1 MRRGEVATIRKLRL
15 ALAMVL
21 LFGATACSGTGINA
35 GEQGGRAFI
44 VFTAMLVLTV
54 VILAIFLGKED

>member
-1 MRRGEVATIRKLRL
+1 MPQLRRLRL
-15 ALAMVL
+15 AIATLL

-44 VFTAMLVLTV
+44 LFAAMLVVTV

>member
-1 MRRGEVATIRKLRL
+1 MAVVRKLRL
-15 ALAMVL
+15 ALAMML

-44 VFTAMLVLTV
+44 VFTVMLVVTG

>member
-1 MRRGEVATIRKLRL
+1 MAILRKLRL
-15 ALAMVL
+15 ALAMLL
-21 LFGATACSGTGINA
+21 LFGAAACSGTGINA

>member
-1 MRRGEVATIRKLRL
+1 MRRGKVATIRKLRL
-15 ALAMVL
+15 ALAMLL

>member
-1 MRRGEVATIRKLRL
+1 MANIRKLRL
-15 ALAMVL
+15 ALAMLL

-44 VFTAMLVLTV
+44 VFTVMLVLTG

>member
-1 MRRGEVATIRKLRL
+1 MAHLRKLRP
-15 ALAMVL
+15 ALAALL

-44 VFTAMLVLTV
+44 VFAAMLVVTV
-54 VILAIFLGKED
+54 IILAIFLGKED

>member
-1 MRRGEVATIRKLRL
+1 VANLRKLRL
-15 ALAMVL
+15 ALAALL

-44 VFTAMLVLTV
+44 LFAAMLVVTV

>member
-1 MRRGEVATIRKLRL
+1 MTNLRKPRL
-15 ALAMVL
+15 ALATLM

-44 VFTAMLVLTV
+44 VFAAMLVVTGI
-54 VILAIFLGKED
+54 ILAIFLGKED

>member
-1 MRRGEVATIRKLRL
+1 VANLRKLRP
-15 ALAMVL
+15 ALATLL

-44 VFTAMLVLTV
+44 LFAVMLVVTGI
-54 VILAIFLGKED
+54 ILAIFLGKED

>member
-1 MRRGEVATIRKLRL
+1 MATIRKLRL
-15 ALAMVL
+15 ALASL
-21 LFGATACSGTGINA
+21 LLLGATACSGTGINA

-44 VFTAMLVLTV
+44 AFTAMLVLTV

>member
-1 MRRGEVATIRKLRL
+1 MAHLRKLRL
-15 ALAMVL
+15 AIATLL

-44 VFTAMLVLTV
+44 LFAAMLVVTV

>member
-1 MRRGEVATIRKLRL
+1 MARIRTLRL
-15 ALAMVL
+15 ALAAFL

-44 VFTAMLVLTV
+44 VFTGMLVLTV
-54 VILAIFLGKED
+54 AILAIFLGKED

>member
-1 MRRGEVATIRKLRL
+1 MANLRKLRL
-15 ALAMVL
+15 ALAALL

-44 VFTAMLVLTV
+44 LFAAMLVVTV

>member
-1 MRRGEVATIRKLRL
+1 MANLRKLRL
-15 ALAMVL
+15 ALVTVL

-44 VFTAMLVLTV
+44 LFAAMLVVTGI
-54 VILAIFLGKED
+54 ILAIFLGKED

>member
-1 MRRGEVATIRKLRL
+1 ML
-15 ALAMVL
+15 L

-44 VFTAMLVLTV
+44 VFTAMLVLTA

>member
-1 MRRGEVATIRKLRL
+1 MKRGEVATIRRLRL
-15 ALAMVL
+15 ALAALL
-21 LFGATACSGTGINA
+21 LFGATACSGTGVNA

-44 VFTAMLVLTV
+44 LFTAMLVVTV

>member
-1 MRRGEVATIRKLRL
+1 MRRGEVATIRKLRF
-15 ALAMVL
+15 ALAMLL
-21 LFGATACSGTGINA
+21 LFGATGCSGTGINA

-44 VFTAMLVLTV
+44 VFTVMLVLTA

>member
-1 MRRGEVATIRKLRL
+1 MANLRKLRL
-15 ALAMVL
+15 ALTALL

-44 VFTAMLVLTV
+44 VMAIMLVAIV
-54 VILAIFLGKED
+54 IILAIFLGKED

>member
-1 MRRGEVATIRKLRL
+1 MANIRKLRL

-44 VFTAMLVLTV
+44 VFTVMLVVTG

>member
-1 MRRGEVATIRKLRL
+1 MRRGKVATIRQLRL
-15 ALAMVL
+15 ALATLL
-21 LFGATACSGTGINA
+21 LFGATACTGTGINA

>member
-1 MRRGEVATIRKLRL
+1 VANLRKLRL
-15 ALAMVL
+15 ALAALL

-44 VFTAMLVLTV
+44 VFAAMLVVTGI
-54 VILAIFLGKED
+54 ILAIFLGKED